1 MALRGQHYGVK
12 IGIAGGTDGDFI
24 NCELA
29 STLTITRDMVNKSG
43 SHGGSARHYRYG
55 YYTWQVEV
63 EMRSFLSLL
72 KGSMNNLILSQ
83 LAGTELEVFITNRIS
98 NTQEILMWGTVL
110 IPNINV
116 SFPNS
121 GYSTTTVTLQGTGEL
136 QSDFS
141 NFLDIINS
149 MPFDEVKN
157 LVIDTGANS

>member
-1 MALRGQHYGVK
+1 MGLRGQHYGVK
-12 IGIAGGTDGDFI
+12 IGLAGASDGDFI

-29 STLTITRDMVNKSG
+29 STLTITRDMINKSG
-43 SHGGSARHYRYG
+43 SHGGAARHYRYG
-55 YYTWQVEV
+55 YYTWQAEV
-63 EMRSFLSLL
+63 EMRSFLSML
-72 KGSMNNLILSQ
+72 KGSMNNLVVSQ

-98 NTQEILMWGTVL
+98 NTQEMLMWGTVL

-136 QSDFS
+136 NCDFD
-141 NFLDIINS
+141 NFLDIINA
-149 MPFDEVKN
+149 MPYTEIKP

>member
-1 MALRGQHYGVK
+1 MSLRGQHYGVK
-12 IGIAGGTDGDFI
+12 IGLAGASDGDFI

-29 STLTITRDMVNKSG
+29 STLTISRDMVNKSG
-43 SHGGSARHYRYG
+43 SAGGAARHYRYG

-72 KGSMNNLILSQ
+72 KGSMNNLIVSQ
-83 LAGTELEVFITNRIS
+83 LDGTELEVFITNRIS
-98 NTQEILMWGTVL
+98 NTQEMLMWGTVL
-110 IPNINV
+110 IPNLTV
-116 SFPNS
+116 SFPNT

-149 MPFDEVKN
+149 MPYDEEKD
-157 LVIDTGANS
+157 LVIDTGASS

>member
-1 MALRGQHYGVK
+1 MSLRGQHYGVK
-12 IGIAGGTDGDFI
+12 IGVAGSTAGADFI

-29 STLTITRDMVNKSG
+29 STLTITRDMINKSG
-43 SHGGSARHYRYG
+43 SHGGAARHYRYG
-55 YYTWQVEV
+55 YYSWQVEV

-98 NTQEILMWGTVL
+98 NTQEMLMWGTVL
-110 IPNINV
+110 IPNLTV

-141 NFLDIINS
+141 NFLDIINA
-149 MPFDEVKN
+149 MPHDSVKPI
-157 LVIDTGANS
+157 VYKTYTE